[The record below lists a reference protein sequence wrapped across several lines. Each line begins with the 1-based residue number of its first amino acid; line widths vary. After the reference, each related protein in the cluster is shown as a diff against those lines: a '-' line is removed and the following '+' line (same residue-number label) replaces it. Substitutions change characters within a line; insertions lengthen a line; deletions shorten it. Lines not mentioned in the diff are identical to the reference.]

1 MKWYKIG
8 GNYIKN
14 KIISSA
20 KSNVILQSRISQ
32 SKLSNDISHNSETR
46 DWMIMNRLTL
56 FLHKWTI
63 EYWDLNRQLWTA
75 YKTNLQKIIS
85 VTFCSF
91 QITTYHGWGASRQL
105 LFIAFDLIVKNPK
118 LKKMTSRSVG
128 KKLLK
133 SRKAGQ
139 SSSIITKLPFTYCI
153 DFQNEGEEL
162 RTMTHLTTL
171 LTNCKTSRQQ
181 IRLIYTMY
189 YTINAD
195 TGVEESRIFSKHV
208 NFQNQSARNKAQ

>member
-1 MKWYKIG
+1 M
-8 GNYIKN
+8 
-14 KIISSA
+14 
-20 KSNVILQSRISQ
+20 IL
-32 SKLSNDISHNSETR
+32 
-46 DWMIMNRLTL
+46 NRLTF

-63 EYWDLNRQLWTA
+63 EYWELNWQLWTA

-105 LFIAFDLIVKNPK
+105 LFIAFDLIVKNSK

-133 SRKAGQ
+133 SWKAGQ
-139 SSSIITKLPFTYCI
+139 FSSIITKMPFTHCI

-181 IRLIYTMY
+181 IRLMYTMY
-189 YTINAD
+189 YTINVD